1 MTEIYGQL
9 KSEKHAEESKVAHQI
24 VNEINHFQISD
35 RQRWLIMYYL
45 ALEAENVDEMKQMV
59 DFIKELKGDTI
70 LISRVYGSEDQ

>member
-1 MTEIYGQL
+1 MTEVYGQL
-9 KSEKHAEESKVAHQI
+9 KSEKLAEESKVAHQI

-45 ALEAENVDEMKQMV
+45 ALEAENFDEMKQMV

>member
-1 MTEIYGQL
+1 MTEVYGQL
-9 KSEKHAEESKVAHQI
+9 KSEKLAEESNVAHQI